1 MVAAARAL
9 DRILM
14 WNRYVLPLY
23 QDPGQRLAR
32 WARIARPETIPVY
45 GLRIETL
52 WADDAN

>member
-1 MVAAARAL
+1 
-9 DRILM
+9 M

-23 QDPGQRLAR
+23 HDPGQRLAR
-32 WARIARPETIPVY
+32 WARIARPETTPVY